1 MRALHDVFCRVFREK
16 VRQICLFVK
25 PYTECA
31 LSTLQV
37 IVKTAYSIQLSLG
50 SLFSQVL
57 DMLAVACSL
66 SVIRVGLGPKM

>member
-1 MRALHDVFCRVFREK
+1 MRELHDVFCRVFREK

-25 PYTECA
+25 PYTE
-31 LSTLQV
+31 
-37 IVKTAYSIQLSLG
+37 YSAGNCQDCIFNPAQFGVSL

-66 SVIRVGLGPKM
+66 SVIRVGSGPKM

>member
-1 MRALHDVFCRVFREK
+1 MRELHDVFCRVFREK

-25 PYTECA
+25 PYTE
-31 LSTLQV
+31 
-37 IVKTAYSIQLSLG
+37 YSAGNCQDCIFNPAQFG
-50 SLFSQVL
+50 VSLFSQVL